1 MRWKLWP
8 DWLLCACGSLAA
20 AACGTVPL
28 GEPDVD
34 VTALP
39 ASAGRIDRGATRDDV
54 HALLGSPWLVDERH
68 AVEVYRR
75 EGRQRA
81 LGMVFVLPVPVPSD
95 TLRSYALVAYGDD
108 GRVVD
113 YDAGHARA
121 EFGDPATVVLR
132 AGEFRFAH
140 SARDTLWVS
149 REAFANSRASSGAPG
164 CVLLIGCDAARQ
176 EAMRGRGH
184 CDCSASLSIDASG
197 WRATR
202 VLDPVYLPS
211 GELSEAECRRLDGTV
226 VASVAGGPGGC
237 VVNPAA
243 AYPVALQAGRHELR
257 FRHGGAGEVTS
268 AAVDCNDDRE
278 TWLATLGGR
287 FLSCLQLAPLQVE
300 RGGSG
305 QWVRVG
311 PGEDAAA
318 EDAGWMVLYDD
329 GSWTLR

>member
-1 MRWKLWP
+1 MQWKPWP
-8 DWLLCACGSLAA
+8 EWLLCACGSLAV

-39 ASAGRIDRGATRDDV
+39 ASAGRIDTHATRDDV
-54 HALLGSPWLVDERH
+54 RALLGAPWLVDERH

-108 GRVVD
+108 GRVVA

-149 REAFANSRASSGAPG
+149 REAFAGRRASSPAYG
-164 CVLLIGCDAARQ
+164 CTLLIGCDASRQ
-176 EAMRGRGH
+176 EAIRGRGH
-184 CDCSASLSIDASG
+184 CNCSASVSVDASD
-197 WRATR
+197 WRVAR
-202 VLDPVYLPS
+202 VLDPVYLPP
-211 GELSEAECRRLDGTV
+211 GQLSDAECRRLDGIPH
-226 VASVAGGPGGC
+226 ASVAGGPGGC
-237 VVNPAA
+237 VVNPPAWYA
-243 AYPVALQAGRHELR
+243 VALQPGRHELR
-257 FRHGGAGEVTS
+257 FRHGRAGEVTS
-268 AAVDCNDDRE
+268 AGVDCNDRE
-278 TWLATLGGR
+278 TWVATLGGR
-287 FLSCLQLAPLQVE
+287 FLSCLQLAPLQIE
-300 RGGSG
+300 RGGEG
-305 QWVRVG
+305 QWVRVA
-311 PGEDAAA
+311 PGEDAAV
-318 EDAGWMVLYDD
+318 EGGWVVLYDD
-329 GSWTLR
+329 GTWTLR